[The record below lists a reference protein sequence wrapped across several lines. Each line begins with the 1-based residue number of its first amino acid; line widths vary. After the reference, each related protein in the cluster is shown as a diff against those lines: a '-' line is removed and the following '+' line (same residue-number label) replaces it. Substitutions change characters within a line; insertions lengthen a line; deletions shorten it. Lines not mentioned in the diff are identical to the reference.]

1 MPAQSEK
8 QARLFRLVRALQ
20 KGGIKS
26 KEVSPQVRKMAR
38 TIKPSSVK
46 HFTKLK
52 EILKSLKESEYS
64 LSDFDIIKGK
74 SFNQILK
81 ENEGVPFIKKEMLI
95 FQSKQNGFSGFG
107 KTNFIPNAPE
117 NTQMQTEIFSNGSTK
132 KYVFKK
138 LIDQKNEN
146 LIVYACFVQRTYPD
160 RPEKEI
166 FSMLSTSID
175 RDKDYEQ
182 TKALADFIDRINSYG
197 L

>member
-8 QARLFRLVRALQ
+8 QARLFRLVRSLQ
-20 KGGIKS
+20 KGKIKS
-26 KEVSPQVRKMAR
+26 EKVSPQVRKMAS

-52 EILKSLKESEYS
+52 EILKSLRESEYS

-74 SFNQILK
+74 SFNQVLK

-95 FQSKQNGFSGFG
+95 FQTKQNGFSGFG
-107 KTNFIPNAPE
+107 KTNFIPNSPE
-117 NTQMQTEIFSNGSTK
+117 NTQIETEIFSNGSTK

-138 LIDQKNEN
+138 LIDQQNEN

-166 FSMLSTSID
+166 FSMLSTGID
-175 RDKDYEQ
+175 KNKDYEQ